1 MGKFLNPFTDVG
13 FKLLFGREISKDL
26 LIDFLNNLLKGE
38 RVVRDVEFMDKEKMP
53 RHDKGRVSIYDVHC
67 RDENGNEFIVEMQN
81 ASQAFFKDRALYY
94 LSSALADQ
102 GEGGAAWKFDIKAVY
117 GVFFMNFCFSD
128 APHKLRT
135 DVVLADRDS
144 HALFSSKMRMIF
156 IQLPEF
162 NKEENECENDFQRW
176 IYILKHMDTLQ
187 RLPFQAQNAVFKK
200 LESIA
205 NLASLSR
212 KERRKYDSAIKAYRD
227 YHNQMDFAKEKGIA
241 IGEKRGELRG
251 IAIGEKKGI
260 AIGEKKGIAIG
271 EIRGKELAIA
281 DTARNLKALGIP
293 FETIQKATGLSC
305 EEIQKL

>member
-1 MGKFLNPFTDVG
+1 
-13 FKLLFGREISKDL
+13 
-26 LIDFLNNLLKGE
+26 
-38 RVVRDVEFMDKEKMP
+38 
-53 RHDKGRVSIYDVHC
+53 
-67 RDENGNEFIVEMQN
+67 
-81 ASQAFFKDRALYY
+81 
-94 LSSALADQ
+94 
-102 GEGGAAWKFDIKAVY
+102 
-117 GVFFMNFCFSD
+117 
-128 APHKLRT
+128 
-135 DVVLADRDS
+135 
-144 HALFSSKMRMIF
+144 
-156 IQLPEF
+156 
-162 NKEENECENDFQRW
+162 
-176 IYILKHMDTLQ
+176 MDTLQ

-251 IAIGEKKGI
+251 IAIGE
-260 AIGEKKGIAIG
+260 
-271 EIRGKELAIA
+271 IRGKELAIA